1 MFSEEYAVIGAIL
14 VSSDEFNNRVSIVEE
29 LRSLGYRLIEAET
42 GIRVLELARRYK
54 NMSLAFIDTALLD
67 IDSLSLVKQLRII
80 SPQMPIVLLYDEASL
95 NNIKLESVKDALSAG
110 ADYLLPYNSN
120 KLQIKSI
127 TTILINY
134 KLLEHNIYYKS
145 CISNLATEFKD
156 FVCHSEDMQTCIRQ
170 AQIAAAKGEHVFIG
184 GENGTGRR
192 QIAQAIHH
200 ADKERN
206 QFPFVTFYCDVEALE
221 KDNNEAWQK
230 QLNEHIKKADNGTL
244 CLINLDALSKIQLR
258 YIAEILRGMQCRI
271 ICSVTSNPKRWK
283 KNSELSDIYSSLSPS
298 YIIVPP
304 LRKRREDIEEISQ
317 RIVWQF
323 VVQMGVQQKI
333 SGLTGAA
340 NALLAQ
346 YDWPGNLSELEKMLY
361 QALIITNG
369 PLLKVKDFPKINGDF
384 NESSAFES
392 LNNIDAILFKEDG
405 HIKTLETIESE
416 AIQKAVEYYKGS
428 LSEVARR
435 LKIGRST
442 LYRKLYKN

>member
-1 MFSEEYAVIGAIL
+1 MIGAIL

-54 NMSLAFIDTALLD
+54 AMSLAFVDTALSD
-67 IDSLSLVKQLRII
+67 IDSLSLVKQLRVIA
-80 SPQMPIVLLYDEASL
+80 SQMPIVLLYNENSLKDMRLEA
-95 NNIKLESVKDALSAG
+95 VKQALDAG
-110 ADYLLPYNSN
+110 ADYLLPYNAN

-127 TTILINY
+127 ASILINY

-145 CISNLATEFKD
+145 CINSLATEFKD
-156 FVCHSEDMQTCIRQ
+156 FICRSEAMQICVRQ
-170 AQIAAAKGEHVFIG
+170 AQISAAKDEAIFIG
-184 GENGTGRR
+184 GEKGTGRR
-192 QIAQAIHH
+192 QLAQAIHN
-200 ADKERN
+200 ADPQHNK
-206 QFPFVTFYCDVEALE
+206 FAFVTFYCDAEALE
-221 KDNNEAWQK
+221 KHSNEAWQSDIDT
-230 QLNEHIKKADNGTL
+230 HIKKAANGTL
-244 CLINLDALSKIQLR
+244 CLINFDALSKAQLD
-258 YIAEILRGMQCRI
+258 YISGRLQGLECRI
-271 ICSVTSNPKRWK
+271 ICLITTNPKRWK
-283 KNSELSDIYSSLSPS
+283 KNSDLAGIYANLKPS
-298 YIIVPP
+298 YIIVPS

-323 VVQMGVQQKI
+323 VIQMGIQQKI

-346 YDWPGNLSELEKMLY
+346 YDWPGNLSELEKTLY
-361 QALIITNG
+361 HALLMANG
-369 PLLKVKDFPKINGDF
+369 PLLKVKDFPKINGDV
-384 NESSAFES
+384 NEGVSFEHT
-392 LNNIDAILFKEDG
+392 NNIEALLFKEDG

-416 AIQKAVEYYKGS
+416 AIQKAIEYYKGS